1 MEDYWDL
8 KIKLKKDAP
17 FWVTEKTIYLRFNIS
32 SLSDKQRDESDTP
45 SRDQGRGGIFRKP

>member
-8 KIKLKKDAP
+8 QTKLEKDAP
-17 FWVTEKTIYLRFNIS
+17 FWVTEKTIYLRFNMS

-45 SRDQGRGGIFRKP
+45 SRDQGRGGLFRKP

>member
-8 KIKLKKDAP
+8 EIKLKNDAP